1 MSKTIGV
8 VVGSLRKESFS
19 KQIAEEL
26 KKLAPSSLLLESV
39 EIENLEMFN
48 QDFDDYGNT
57 PESWQ
62 AFREDLKRFDGF
74 LFVTPEY
81 NRSYPAV
88 IKNALDVGSRPY
100 GQNVWS
106 GKPAAIVSVSPGA
119 LAAFGANHHLRQ
131 VLVFLNVPVMPTPEA
146 YVGNVMDL
154 FDDNGQLVED
164 TKEFLESFMKSYEEW
179 VDKF

>member
-1 MSKTIGV
+1 MSKRIGV
-8 VVGSLRKESFS
+8 VVGSLRKDSFS

-26 KKLAPSSLLLESV
+26 NKLAPSSLILENI
-39 EIENLEMFN
+39 EIGQLEMFN
-48 QDFDDYGNT
+48 QDFDDEGNT

-62 AFREDLKRFDGF
+62 AFREDLKRYDGF

-88 IKNALDVGSRPY
+88 IKNTLDVASRPY

-106 GKPAAIVSVSPGA
+106 GKPAAVVSVSPGA

-131 VLVFLNVPVMPTPEA
+131 VLVFLNVPVMPAPEA
-146 YVGNVMDL
+146 YLGNVMDL

-164 TKEFLESFMKSYEEW
+164 TKEFLESFMKSFEEW
-179 VDKF
+179 VDRF